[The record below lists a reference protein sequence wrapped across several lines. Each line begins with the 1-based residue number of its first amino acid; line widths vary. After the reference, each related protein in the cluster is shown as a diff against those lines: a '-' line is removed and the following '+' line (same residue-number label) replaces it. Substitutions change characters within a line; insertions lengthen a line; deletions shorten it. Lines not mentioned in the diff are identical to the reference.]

1 MPEHLIIEAAING
14 ATSTRRNPHVARTT
28 QEIAVDAEA
37 SFAAGAAIVHNH
49 TDDGVLGA
57 PVRHSTEAYLAAWR
71 PVLAARPDA
80 LLYPTMA
87 GGGRGAK
94 IEDRYAHVAD
104 LHAAGV
110 LALAVA
116 DPGSVNLTG
125 RRSDG
130 SVGAN
135 PHPYENSPADVDWM
149 FRWCRERDVAVH
161 VSIFEPG
168 FLRLVLGHLEAG
180 TLPEKAKLQ
189 FYLSGPTSYFG
200 LPAEAWAL
208 DIYLRLLGDAPLRWM
223 VGVVG
228 GCVTA
233 TGLAR
238 HAIER
243 GGHVRVGLEDF
254 GGERTPTNAELVGEV
269 VALATA
275 AGRTV
280 ASCAQARELLHQ
292 PPVRPLHDVV
302 GAAS

>member
-1 MPEHLIIEAAING
+1 MTEPLIIEAAING
-14 ATSTRRNPHVARTT
+14 ATPRRRNPHVPRTA

-57 PVRHSTEAYLAAWR
+57 PVRHSTDAYLAAWA
-71 PVLAARPDA
+71 PVLAGRPDA

-94 IEDRYAHVAD
+94 IEDRFAHVAD
-104 LHAAGV
+104 LHGAGV

-125 RRSDG
+125 RRADG
-130 SVGAN
+130 SVGTT
-135 PHPYENSPADVDWM
+135 PHPYENSPADVDWL
-149 FRWCRERDVAVH
+149 FAWCRDHDVAVH

-168 FLRLVLGHLEAG
+168 FLRLVLGHLDAG
-180 TLPEKAKLQ
+180 TLPPKAKLQ
-189 FYLSGPTSYFG
+189 FYLSGPTTYFG
-200 LPAEAWAL
+200 LPAEPWAL
-208 DIYLRLLGDAPLRWM
+208 DTYLRLLGDAPLRWM

-233 TGLAR
+233 SGLAR
-238 HAIER
+238 DAIER

-254 GGERTPTNAELVGEV
+254 GGDRHPTNAELVSEV
-269 VALATA
+269 VALASM
-275 AGRTV
+275 AGRPV
-280 ASCAQARELLHQ
+280 ASCAEARVLLHH
-292 PPVRPLHDVV
+292 PLTRSAEAVA
-302 GAAS
+302 GR